1 MAGPSW
7 DDLAPAPPA
16 ALGGATSPNRPI
28 LTGHGLDEAVNA
40 RVRQL
45 TAPPAAPS
53 ADWER
58 LSPTPPAA
66 ADGDSLGDTAYK
78 ALGWDPKQGILDN
91 MLGTASWKKEIHR
104 DKALVGLGDP
114 NDRGLD
120 AQGNPVAPGGEAHLS
135 ADRPGLWDR
144 VKSVADDTIH
154 HSLADAAA
162 RWAAGY
168 LPSTEDYDG
177 TPGADNSQAALQARA
192 KARITQAEIDRRAQY
207 AGQSADDPWYR
218 PGDIAGNVARG
229 GADLAG
235 MLGGGIISDPTNLVA
250 PGKSLLTKMLAQGGI
265 GMGVDLATQG
275 VEKAQGVRKEV
286 DPIEAAISGGAGALQ
301 VGVLEGV
308 PALRNWWKAR
318 GANVDAVPD
327 EALVAGSLDGTIGGS
342 GMTREQVQ
350 GIMQG
355 AGSDMGQFSSPEA
368 AAAAAARVQE
378 VQGRT
383 APNLSTGMPAGIGSK
398 ALGNYLDVATPARR
412 VVPDDVTMIAAPEGT
427 IRSDDPGAMV
437 GVDRKR
443 AADRS
448 VLADAQ
454 NAARNDP
461 AMAEVLAADIPTQTK
476 VAVSWDKLSTKAP
489 DRPLPHTAPTADQ
502 AAAPRAQSFMDK
514 VRAKESGGNDNAH
527 ASTSSAAG
535 RYQFTDATWLQN
547 YKEKFGQ
554 DRPDAEI
561 LARKGDGALQDTLM
575 RNLTARNARELR
587 AAGHT
592 DDDGNLYLA
601 HFLGR
606 GGAIKVLGADP
617 HTPMVN
623 LVGADAVK
631 ANRSILENK
640 SAGDVIAWAHN
651 KMGESAPSA
660 DAPWRMSAP
669 QGEDIN
675 GVYSGRTRPV
685 EGRDAFGRP
694 KAPDAGMGDYERS
707 GARTSP
713 TDAQREAGVAA
724 DLDAPAG
731 VGGSDRL
738 FKATSDDP
746 AGAPGFWEGRADQM
760 HQEAFA
766 KAQSDLEA
774 EWKAREDARAER
786 EASKGAGERM
796 ERERVRGEEA
806 TKGDPSQLYRGKY
819 DQKPVKRGDF
829 WHTTEEGFVAGAGEK
844 PVAFRSAKEAATW
857 AAKNQMG
864 GDFELHTWATNNKR
878 VVLRRREG
886 STYGEPVAPS
896 PAEPFAGRSTDAS
909 QRLVGGPRDETR
921 GLASGSETVHTP
933 AQGEEGA
940 LASPPSPTN
949 KPSGERQA
957 GEGAIGASSPKP
969 VDALTFIARN
979 GGLRNDE
986 GHALRKGGREMAQ
999 FAPGGGH
1006 LFRRDGMSI
1015 DRAGE
1020 LLHEAG
1026 YFNGE
1031 RPTTAEVLDLLHR
1044 SEFERQY
1051 RPEDVADVHAREQ
1064 DPETEAHAREQ
1075 LRAVAAEHGHDLP
1088 AADEGRMLDLVAAGH
1103 TPHEAY
1109 RAHHEEQIFNALD
1122 AMQREAGDQGYDF
1135 HDDPVGQDA
1144 RGGTA
1149 GTERPARVGGDEGA
1163 GTSEPRGSEPQGQRD
1178 AFGTRP
1184 GDERASLERQGEG
1197 RSRSDATQKAP
1208 GSDGGLFD
1216 GGRDRE
1222 LLRKDGDA
1230 PGGKPETRRMADVVR
1245 KVGDTAKNKRH
1256 VELARA
1262 LEPLMGDLEAK
1273 VGRFSDDQAGNVTDR
1288 GSGPLEVHLRDTG
1301 EHETVLHEAIHVAA
1315 MSRYGDLTKG
1325 TERGKPGFA
1334 AVEKLNSLRD
1344 RALKAYRE
1352 AHDPTGEVGRALENT
1367 DEFLAYGL
1375 TNPAFQK
1382 WLQGRSTAG
1391 LWGRFVDGVRELL
1404 GLAPKYADMLGDVLR
1419 SGSDLIGKA
1428 RKVEPFTG
1436 SLERAPVTRAAH
1448 DPVDPKEPGPAGWK
1462 RVAGLVFEDSALE
1475 HDGPAMAAAVKA
1487 VYGDPKAALQGAGD
1501 RLKKFGETV
1510 FYSADSAA
1518 RSLAG
1523 RFNAPT
1529 IAKFADLF
1537 HAEAGKMDRAVD
1549 RTYTEAVAHNANK
1562 YLNDI
1567 HGALKPHVANKEA
1580 MGRIRD
1586 LLATPTSSVRATV
1599 AEREAAGKVR
1609 DVLNELLEYRR
1620 DAGEPIGDVR
1630 DGYFPRVTRF
1640 DKVAANPEG
1649 FRRAAEKVYREA
1661 GHEHPVEAADA
1672 LMVHAINGSMNISD
1686 AVAFGGGGKPSSS
1699 KAREFGKSADVHL
1712 REFYETNPMRALADY
1727 AASAVKRA
1735 EEARRF
1741 GKVGREGSPERAA
1754 WEKEHGDKT
1763 RWDVMKRQIQD
1774 ELRTNGAD
1782 ARGVMERIESIRGTN
1797 LGHTSPGEMKAGA
1810 AISVIHAW
1818 NQLGTLAQS
1827 MFASLPEL
1835 AMGFVRGGPRYG
1847 FTHLS
1852 TTFSEFARNVRKLP
1866 ASDARRYA
1874 EAAGAVGSDTAV
1886 DLMRARAD
1894 DPGQNV
1900 AVQRL
1905 LHSFYRKN
1913 GLEQWTDA
1921 GRTAAVKT
1929 GQRFVDALAH
1939 DLVSSSARTK
1949 VRAAGYLRELG
1960 VKDPEAFGAQ
1970 LRNKA
1975 PSLEDMRADNGF
1987 ARDYST
1993 ALLRFANQSVLMPTR
2008 AVKPTWA
2015 SHPLGSL
2022 LFALQSYNYAF
2033 KKNVLDRIGR
2043 ETLASIKERDPNRLA
2058 AAGGLVVLTGVTAMV
2073 QALRHTIY
2081 GTPNSQEEE
2090 TPMHYALE
2098 TLDRTGI
2105 FGAAS
2110 PLLNAFQGLRYKR
2123 SVGQVL
2129 QGSVIGRA
2137 SQAADAIGGLAVSN
2151 SENTDTAERKAAGAI
2166 YDMVVRPTVN
2176 AVGAG
2181 VLKGAAGSAVI
2192 LGTGGRD
2199 NGLVVNDKSKFQE
2212 AVAGPDEMEDEE

>member
-40 RVRQL
+40 RVREL

-250 PGKSLLTKMLAQGGI
+250 PGNSLLTKMLAQGGI

-275 VEKAQGVRKEV
+275 VEKGQGVRKDI
-286 DPIEAAISGGAGALQ
+286 DPVEAAISGGAGALQ

-308 PALRNWWKAR
+308 PALRNWWKSR

-707 GARTSP
+707 GARASP

-766 KAQSDLEA
+766 KAQADLES

-796 ERERVRGEEA
+796 ERERVRGEDA

-896 PAEPFAGRSTDAS
+896 PAEPFAGRSTDTS
-909 QRLVGGPRDETR
+909 QRLVGGPREETR

-933 AQGEEGA
+933 AQGGKV
-940 LASPPSPTN
+940 PP
-949 KPSGERQA
+949 
-957 GEGAIGASSPKP
+957 
-969 VDALTFIARN
+969 
-979 GGLRNDE
+979 
-986 GHALRKGGREMAQ
+986 
-999 FAPGGGH
+999 
-1006 LFRRDGMSI
+1006 
-1015 DRAGE
+1015 
-1020 LLHEAG
+1020 
-1026 YFNGE
+1026 
-1031 RPTTAEVLDLLHR
+1031 
-1044 SEFERQY
+1044 
-1051 RPEDVADVHAREQ
+1051 
-1064 DPETEAHAREQ
+1064 
-1075 LRAVAAEHGHDLP
+1075 
-1088 AADEGRMLDLVAAGH
+1088 
-1103 TPHEAY
+1103 
-1109 RAHHEEQIFNALD
+1109 
-1122 AMQREAGDQGYDF
+1122 
-1135 HDDPVGQDA
+1135 
-1144 RGGTA
+1144 
-1149 GTERPARVGGDEGA
+1149 
-1163 GTSEPRGSEPQGQRD
+1163 
-1178 AFGTRP
+1178 
-1184 GDERASLERQGEG
+1184 
-1197 RSRSDATQKAP
+1197 
-1208 GSDGGLFD
+1208 
-1216 GGRDRE
+1216 
-1222 LLRKDGDA
+1222 
-1230 PGGKPETRRMADVVR
+1230 
-1245 KVGDTAKNKRH
+1245 AK
-1256 VELARA
+1256 
-1262 LEPLMGDLEAK
+1262 
-1273 VGRFSDDQAGNVTDR
+1273 
-1288 GSGPLEVHLRDTG
+1288 
-1301 EHETVLHEAIHVAA
+1301 
-1315 MSRYGDLTKG
+1315 
-1325 TERGKPGFA
+1325 
-1334 AVEKLNSLRD
+1334 
-1344 RALKAYRE
+1344 
-1352 AHDPTGEVGRALENT
+1352 
-1367 DEFLAYGL
+1367 
-1375 TNPAFQK
+1375 PAF
-1382 WLQGRSTAG
+1382 
-1391 LWGRFVDGVRELL
+1391 
-1404 GLAPKYADMLGDVLR
+1404 P
-1419 SGSDLIGKA
+1419 
-1428 RKVEPFTG
+1428 
-1436 SLERAPVTRAAH
+1436 
-1448 DPVDPKEPGPAGWK
+1448 
-1462 RVAGLVFEDSALE
+1462 
-1475 HDGPAMAAAVKA
+1475 
-1487 VYGDPKAALQGAGD
+1487 
-1501 RLKKFGETV
+1501 
-1510 FYSADSAA
+1510 
-1518 RSLAG
+1518 
-1523 RFNAPT
+1523 
-1529 IAKFADLF
+1529 
-1537 HAEAGKMDRAVD
+1537 
-1549 RTYTEAVAHNANK
+1549 
-1562 YLNDI
+1562 
-1567 HGALKPHVANKEA
+1567 
-1580 MGRIRD
+1580 
-1586 LLATPTSSVRATV
+1586 
-1599 AEREAAGKVR
+1599 
-1609 DVLNELLEYRR
+1609 
-1620 DAGEPIGDVR
+1620 
-1630 DGYFPRVTRF
+1630 
-1640 DKVAANPEG
+1640 
-1649 FRRAAEKVYREA
+1649 
-1661 GHEHPVEAADA
+1661 
-1672 LMVHAINGSMNISD
+1672 
-1686 AVAFGGGGKPSSS
+1686 
-1699 KAREFGKSADVHL
+1699 
-1712 REFYETNPMRALADY
+1712 
-1727 AASAVKRA
+1727 
-1735 EEARRF
+1735 
-1741 GKVGREGSPERAA
+1741 
-1754 WEKEHGDKT
+1754 
-1763 RWDVMKRQIQD
+1763 
-1774 ELRTNGAD
+1774 
-1782 ARGVMERIESIRGTN
+1782 
-1797 LGHTSPGEMKAGA
+1797 
-1810 AISVIHAW
+1810 
-1818 NQLGTLAQS
+1818 NQ
-1827 MFASLPEL
+1827 
-1835 AMGFVRGGPRYG
+1835 
-1847 FTHLS
+1847 
-1852 TTFSEFARNVRKLP
+1852 
-1866 ASDARRYA
+1866 
-1874 EAAGAVGSDTAV
+1874 
-1886 DLMRARAD
+1886 
-1894 DPGQNV
+1894 
-1900 AVQRL
+1900 
-1905 LHSFYRKN
+1905 
-1913 GLEQWTDA
+1913 
-1921 GRTAAVKT
+1921 
-1929 GQRFVDALAH
+1929 
-1939 DLVSSSARTK
+1939 
-1949 VRAAGYLRELG
+1949 
-1960 VKDPEAFGAQ
+1960 
-1970 LRNKA
+1970 
-1975 PSLEDMRADNGF
+1975 
-1987 ARDYST
+1987 
-1993 ALLRFANQSVLMPTR
+1993 
-2008 AVKPTWA
+2008 
-2015 SHPLGSL
+2015 
-2022 LFALQSYNYAF
+2022 
-2033 KKNVLDRIGR
+2033 
-2043 ETLASIKERDPNRLA
+2043 
-2058 AAGGLVVLTGVTAMV
+2058 
-2073 QALRHTIY
+2073 
-2081 GTPNSQEEE
+2081 
-2090 TPMHYALE
+2090 
-2098 TLDRTGI
+2098 
-2105 FGAAS
+2105 
-2110 PLLNAFQGLRYKR
+2110 
-2123 SVGQVL
+2123 
-2129 QGSVIGRA
+2129 
-2137 SQAADAIGGLAVSN
+2137 
-2151 SENTDTAERKAAGAI
+2151 
-2166 YDMVVRPTVN
+2166 
-2176 AVGAG
+2176 
-2181 VLKGAAGSAVI
+2181 
-2192 LGTGGRD
+2192 
-2199 NGLVVNDKSKFQE
+2199 
-2212 AVAGPDEMEDEE
+2212 